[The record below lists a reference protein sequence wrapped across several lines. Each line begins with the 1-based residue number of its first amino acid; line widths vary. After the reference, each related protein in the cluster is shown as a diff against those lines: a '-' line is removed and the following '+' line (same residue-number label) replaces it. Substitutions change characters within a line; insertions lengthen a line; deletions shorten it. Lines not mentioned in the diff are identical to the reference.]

1 MGDQGVLGVNV
12 GREEEEDEFCSCCGD
27 EDEEAWK
34 ETEEIVVEG
43 LKDELDEF
51 SVKMFFKGLSMA
63 GVENSS
69 SGFSGIGVFM
79 ERSSGFPA
87 IRVQKK
93 LDFYAEESMVDYLA
107 LLDGLL
113 EATQNKIR
121 RVFAFTDSELLHDQ
135 VGISVLDVN
144 ICLFY
149 YDMVMSF
156 T

>member
-1 MGDQGVLGVNV
+1 MGDQGVNV

-27 EDEEAWK
+27 EDEEVWK
-34 ETEEIVVEG
+34 ETEEPVVEKG

-63 GVENSS
+63 GVENLS

-79 ERSSGFPA
+79 ERSSGLPA

-113 EATQNKIR
+113 EAVQKKIR

>member
-121 RVFAFTDSELLHDQ
+121 RVVAFTESELLHDQ
-135 VGISVLDVN
+135 VGISV
-144 ICLFY
+144 FHAK
-149 YDMVMSF
+149 
-156 T
+156 